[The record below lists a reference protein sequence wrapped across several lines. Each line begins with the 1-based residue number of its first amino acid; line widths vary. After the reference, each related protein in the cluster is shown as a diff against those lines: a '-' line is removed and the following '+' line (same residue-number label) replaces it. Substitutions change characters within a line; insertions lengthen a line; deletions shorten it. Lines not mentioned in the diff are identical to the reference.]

1 MMLGTRM
8 AATDLSLVSNHSRDV
23 ERIINIVCARMIT
36 TQELRAGVAFACAA
50 QNAALRSAMQ
60 FSADEDFAK
69 ELDVQ
74 DPLRSFRER
83 FHLPS
88 GKNGKPL
95 IYFAG
100 NSLGLMPKSAKE
112 IVEQELHDWATLGVA
127 AHLEG
132 KTPWYSYHETLRD
145 PAARLVGAKTNEV
158 ICMNSLTVN
167 LHLMMAT
174 FYRPTKSRFKILME
188 DPAFPS
194 DTYAIKTQIVHH
206 GLNPKDA
213 LMLASPRKGELTAQ
227 TEDVLDLINKH
238 AKELAVVLIGG
249 VNFFTGQLFDIPT
262 ITAAAQKHG
271 ITVGV
276 DLAHA
281 IGNVPLSLHDWNV
294 DFAVWCSY
302 KYLNAGPGA
311 VAGAFVHERHATN
324 TDLPRLAGWFGN
336 DPNTRFRMQ
345 LEPEF
350 IPVPSA
356 DGWQVSNPPILAMA
370 PLRASLAIFDEAGGM
385 KSLREKSIRLTNY
398 LQFLLESGLD
408 GQVKK
413 ALTIITPRKENE
425 RGCQLSILVHEHGK
439 EVFGKLEAAGVT
451 CDFRE
456 PNVIRV
462 APTPLYNTFHEV
474 WRFTHILADR
484 Q

>member
-1 MMLGTRM
+1 MT
-8 AATDLSLVSNHSRDV
+8 
-23 ERIINIVCARMIT
+23 
-36 TQELRAGVAFACAA
+36 
-50 QNAALRSAMQ
+50 
-60 FSADEDFAK
+60 FSAEEQFALQ
-69 ELDVQ
+69 LDSE
-74 DPLRSFRER
+74 DPLRHFRQK
-83 FHLPS
+83 FHLPL
-88 GKNGKPL
+88 GKHDRSL

-100 NSLGLMPKSAKE
+100 NSLGLMPKAARA
-112 IVEQELHDWATLGVA
+112 IVEEELDNWAKLGVD
-127 AHLEG
+127 AHHATG
-132 KTPWYSYHETLRD
+132 TPWYTYHEALRE
-145 PAARLVGAKTNEV
+145 PTARLVGANPLEV

-194 DTYAIKTQIVHH
+194 DTYAIKTQIIHH
-206 GLNPKDA
+206 GLDPKDA
-213 LMLASPRKGELTAQ
+213 LILARPRSGEFTVR
-227 TEDVLDLINKH
+227 TEEILDLMEKH
-238 AKELAVVLIGG
+238 ADHLAVVLIGG

-262 ITAAAQKHG
+262 ITAAARKHG
-271 ITVGV
+271 VTVGV

-281 IGNVPLSLHDWNV
+281 IGNVPLSLHDWNI

-324 TDLPRLAGWFGN
+324 TNLPRLAGWFGN

-356 DGWQVSNPPILAMA
+356 DGWQISNPSIFSMA
-370 PLRASLAIFDEAGGM
+370 PLRSSLSIFDEAGGM
-385 KSLREKSIRLTNY
+385 EPLRAKSIKLTGY
-398 LQFLLESGLD
+398 LQFLLEQLSASAARTSEKFT
-408 GQVKK
+408 V
-413 ALTIITPRKENE
+413 ITPRGANA
-425 RGCQLSILVHEHGK
+425 RGCQLSILAHEHPK
-439 EVFGKLEAAGVT
+439 ELFQELQAAGVK

-474 WRFTHILADR
+474 WRFA
-484 Q
+484 

>member
-1 MMLGTRM
+1 M
-8 AATDLSLVSNHSRDV
+8 N
-23 ERIINIVCARMIT
+23 
-36 TQELRAGVAFACAA
+36 
-50 QNAALRSAMQ
+50 

-69 ELDVQ
+69 QLDAE
-74 DPLRSFRER
+74 DPLRRFREK
-83 FHLPS
+83 FHLPL
-88 GKNGKPL
+88 GKDGKPL

-100 NSLGLMPKSAKE
+100 NSLGLMPKSARQV
-112 IVEQELHDWATLGVA
+112 VEEELNNWAELGVDAHHA
-127 AHLEG
+127 AG
-132 KTPWYSYHETLRD
+132 TPWYSYHEALRE
-145 PAARLVGAKTNEV
+145 PIARLVGAKPLEV

-188 DPAFPS
+188 EPAFPS
-194 DTYAIKTQIVHH
+194 DTYAIKTQIAHH
-206 GLNPKDA
+206 GLNPKEA
-213 LMLASPRKGELTAQ
+213 LILARARNGEATIR
-227 TEDVLDLINKH
+227 TEDILDLINKQ
-238 AKELAVVLIGG
+238 ADQLAVVMFGG
-249 VNFFTGQLFDIPT
+249 VNFFTGQLFDVQK
-262 ITAAAQKHG
+262 ITAAAREHG
-271 ITVGV
+271 IIAGF

-324 TDLPRLAGWFGN
+324 TSLLRLAGWFGN
-336 DPNTRFRMQ
+336 DPNTRFRLH

-350 IPVPSA
+350 IPVASA
-356 DGWQVSNPPILAMA
+356 DGWQISNPPILSMA

-385 KSLREKSIRLTNY
+385 ESLRTKSVRLTSY
-398 LQFLLESGLD
+398 LEFLLSEIGS
-408 GQVKK
+408 KK
-413 ALTIITPRKENE
+413 FDIITPRDPNG
-425 RGCQLSILVHEHGK
+425 RGCQLSILAHQHPK
-439 EVFGKLEAAGVT
+439 ELHNELIAAGVK

-474 WRFTHILADR
+474 WRFAKILVEH

>member
-1 MMLGTRM
+1 MEHRRM
-8 AATDLSLVSNHSRDV
+8 T
-23 ERIINIVCARMIT
+23 
-36 TQELRAGVAFACAA
+36 
-50 QNAALRSAMQ
+50 
-60 FSADEDFAK
+60 FSAGEKFAQQ
-69 ELDVQ
+69 LDAE

-83 FHLPS
+83 FHLPL
-88 GKNGKPL
+88 GNNGEPL

-100 NSLGLMPKSAKE
+100 NSLGLMPKSARKV
-112 IVEQELHDWATLGVA
+112 VEQELDDWAKLGVD
-127 AHLEG
+127 AHLAG
-132 KTPWYSYHETLRD
+132 KAPWYSYHETLCE
-145 PAARLVGAKTNEV
+145 PIARVAGAQPNEV

-194 DTYAIKTQIVHH
+194 DTYAIKTQIIHH
-206 GLNPKDA
+206 GLDLREA
-213 LMLASPRKGELTAQ
+213 LILARPREGEFTVG
-227 TEDVLDLINKH
+227 TEEILDLIEKH
-238 AKELAVVLIGG
+238 AEELAVVLIGG

-262 ITAAAQKHG
+262 ITAAGRKRG

-281 IGNVPLSLHDWNV
+281 IGNVPLSLHDWSV

-311 VAGAFVHERHATN
+311 VAGAFVHERHATKTN
-324 TDLPRLAGWFGN
+324 LPRLAGWFGN
-336 DPNTRFRMQ
+336 DPKTRFQMQ

-356 DGWQVSNPPILAMA
+356 DGWQISNPPIFSMA
-370 PLRASLAIFDEAGGM
+370 PLRASLSIFDEAGGM
-385 KSLREKSIRLTNY
+385 APLRAKSVKLTGY
-398 LQFLLESGLD
+398 LQFLLEQISASAD
-408 GQVKK
+408 RKSKK
-413 ALTIITPRKENE
+413 FTVITPRDANA
-425 RGCQLSILVHEHGK
+425 RGCQLSILAHEHPK
-439 EVFGKLEAAGVT
+439 ELFQELQAAGVK

-462 APTPLYNTFHEV
+462 APTPLYNAFHDV
-474 WRFTHILADR
+474 WRFSKILV
-484 Q
+484 QHH

>member
-1 MMLGTRM
+1 
-8 AATDLSLVSNHSRDV
+8 
-23 ERIINIVCARMIT
+23 
-36 TQELRAGVAFACAA
+36 
-50 QNAALRSAMQ
+50 MQ
-60 FSADEDFAK
+60 FSADQDFAR
-69 ELDVQ
+69 EMDAQ
-74 DPLRSFRER
+74 DPLRQFREK
-83 FHLPS
+83 FHLPLD
-88 GKNGKPL
+88 KDGKPL

-100 NSLGLMPKSAKE
+100 NSLGLMPKSSRR
-112 IVEQELHDWATLGVA
+112 IVEEELDNWAKLAVDAHHA
-127 AHLEG
+127 AG
-132 KTPWYSYHETLRD
+132 TPWYSFHEALRE
-145 PAARLVGAKTNEV
+145 PISRLVGAKPIEV

-188 DPAFPS
+188 EPAFPS

-206 GLNPKDA
+206 GLSPKDA
-213 LMLASPRKGELTAQ
+213 LVLARPRKGEFTIR
-227 TEDVLDLINKH
+227 TEDIVDLIEKDPNQ
-238 AKELAVVLIGG
+238 LAVVMIGA
-249 VNFFTGQLFDIPT
+249 VNFFTGQLYDIPK
-262 ITAAAQKHG
+262 ITAAAQKRG
-271 ITVGV
+271 IIAGF

-281 IGNVPLSLHDWNV
+281 IGNVPLALHDWSA

-324 TDLPRLAGWFGN
+324 TKLPRLAGWFGN
-336 DPNTRFRMQ
+336 DPNTRFRLH

-356 DGWQVSNPPILAMA
+356 DGWQISNPPIFSMA

-385 KSLREKSIRLTNY
+385 ESLRAKSIKLTGY
-398 LQFLLESGLD
+398 LEFLLTEIGS
-408 GQVKK
+408 KK
-413 ALTIITPRKENE
+413 FTVITPREPGA
-425 RGCQLSILVHEHGK
+425 RGCQLSILAHEHPK
-439 EVFGKLEAAGVT
+439 KLFEELQIAGVK

-462 APTPLYNTFHEV
+462 APTPLYNTFDEV
-474 WRFTHILADR
+474 WRFAKILAEH

>member
-1 MMLGTRM
+1 M
-8 AATDLSLVSNHSRDV
+8 
-23 ERIINIVCARMIT
+23 
-36 TQELRAGVAFACAA
+36 A
-50 QNAALRSAMQ
+50 QNGALRSVMQ
-60 FSADEDFAK
+60 FSADEDFAQQ
-69 ELDVQ
+69 LDAQ
-74 DPLRSFRER
+74 DPLRFFRDL
-83 FHLPS
+83 FHLPL

-100 NSLGLMPKSAKE
+100 NSLGLMPRSAKQ
-112 IVEQELHDWATLGVA
+112 IVEQELNDWATLGVA

-132 KTPWYSYHETLRD
+132 KTPWYSYHETVRG
-145 PAARLVGAKTNEV
+145 PAARLVGAKPNEV

-206 GLNPKDA
+206 GLSPKGA
-213 LMLASPRKGELTAQ
+213 LLLASPRQGELTVRID
-227 TEDVLDLINKH
+227 DVLDLIENH
-238 AKELAVVLIGG
+238 EIAVVLIGG

-271 ITVGV
+271 IIVGV

-324 TDLPRLAGWFGN
+324 TGLPRLAGWFGN
-336 DPNTRFRMQ
+336 DPNTRFRMH

-385 KSLREKSIRLTNY
+385 ERLREKSIRLTSY
-398 LQFLLESGLD
+398 LQFLLESGPDQQSEPQRQL
-408 GQVKK
+408 KK
-413 ALTIITPRKENE
+413 GYTVITPRKENE

-474 WRFTHILADR
+474 WRFAKILTK
-484 Q
+484 